1 MFFIKYTVWRGG
13 ASALKNR
20 IKEMK
25 TIMVDVLKIKTPSGQ
40 EYEIDMDCVNRT
52 MSVIR
57 LHGNEQS
64 VILTT
69 DGERIRAQK
78 VSYMTRI
85 SRDKGE

>member
-1 MFFIKYTVWRGG
+1 MR
-13 ASALKNR
+13 
-20 IKEMK
+20 
-25 TIMVDVLKIKTPSGQ
+25 TIRLDVLKIKTPSGQ

-57 LHGNEQS
+57 LHGSEQS

-69 DGERIRAQK
+69 NGERIRAQK
-78 VSYMTRI
+78 VSYMTPI

>member
-1 MFFIKYTVWRGG
+1 MR
-13 ASALKNR
+13 
-20 IKEMK
+20 
-25 TIMVDVLKIKTPSGQ
+25 TISVDVLKIKTPSGQ

-78 VSYMTRI
+78 VSYMTPI

>member
-1 MFFIKYTVWRGG
+1 
-13 ASALKNR
+13 
-20 IKEMK
+20 MK
-25 TIMVDVLKIKTPSGQ
+25 TTRVDVLKIKTPSGQ
-40 EYEIDMDCVNRT
+40 EYEIDMDCVNRD

-57 LHGNEQS
+57 LHGTDHS

>member
-1 MFFIKYTVWRGG
+1 
-13 ASALKNR
+13 
-20 IKEMK
+20 MK

-40 EYEIDMDCVNRT
+40 EYEIDMDCVNRN

-64 VILTT
+64 VILTA

>member
-1 MFFIKYTVWRGG
+1 
-13 ASALKNR
+13 
-20 IKEMK
+20 MK

-85 SRDKGE
+85 SSDKGEEDDRAS

>member
-1 MFFIKYTVWRGG
+1 
-13 ASALKNR
+13 
-20 IKEMK
+20 MK
-25 TIMVDVLKIKTPSGQ
+25 AIMVDVLKIKTPSGQ
-40 EYEIDMDCVNRT
+40 EYEIDMDCVNRN

>member
-1 MFFIKYTVWRGG
+1 
-13 ASALKNR
+13 
-20 IKEMK
+20 MK
-25 TIMVDVLKIKTPSGQ
+25 TIRVEVLKIKTPSGK
-40 EYEIDMDCVNRT
+40 EYEIDMDCVNKA

-78 VSYMTRI
+78 VSYLTRI
-85 SRDKGE
+85 SCDKGEGGDHAS